1 MSELLFRLSGI
12 HFAYDRQ
19 RIVLRDADF
28 ELQRGERIALVG
40 RNGAGKTTLF
50 HLMVGLQRPQSGTI
64 EAFGK
69 VRTAEKDFVEVRA
82 RAGLLFQDSDDQLF
96 CPTVAEDVAF
106 GPLNLGKSAQEARII
121 VRSTL
126 ASLGL
131 EGFEDRIT
139 HKLSGGQKRLV
150 ALAAVLAMEPDVL
163 LLDEPTNALDAE
175 TEARL
180 TDILVHLPQSLVVI
194 SHDEEF
200 LARVTQA
207 RVRLESGRL
216 TRE

>member
-194 SHDEEF
+194 SHDEDF